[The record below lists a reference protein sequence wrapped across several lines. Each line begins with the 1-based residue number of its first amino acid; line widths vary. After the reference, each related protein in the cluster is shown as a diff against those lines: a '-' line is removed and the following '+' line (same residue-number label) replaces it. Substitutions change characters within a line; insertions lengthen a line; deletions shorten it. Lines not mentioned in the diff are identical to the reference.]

1 MKTKIPKGKTLYAV
15 KYRIYPD
22 DSQANFFMRTFGCCR
37 KYWNLALEDRNKQYE
52 IKRSLP
58 EDEQKAFE
66 IKTKTPAYFKKDYPN
81 CKDEVPNYRGFY
93 DNSFTNKKHIK
104 NK

>member
-1 MKTKIPKGKTLYAV
+1 MRFK
-15 KYRIYPD
+15 
-22 DSQANFFMRTFGCCR
+22 FF
-37 KYWNLALEDRNKQYE
+37 LEELLID
-52 IKRSLP
+52 
-58 EDEQKAFE
+58 
-66 IKTKTPAYFKKDYPN
+66 YFKKDYTN